1 MILILAKDQGGIKPH
16 LLGALVIMEAF
27 HYITSEKMSEAEIL
41 LNKVCTI
48 FVGFCYDIF
57 LFSLFCLFHLDF
69 CYKLHSVWICHLI
82 I

>member
-41 LNKVCTI
+41 LNKVCII
-48 FVGFCYDIF
+48 FVGFCYDFFIF
-57 LFSLFCLFHLDF
+57 HCLFDFKHLDF
-69 CYKLHSVWICHLI
+69 YYKLHSFGFI